1 MSISA
6 IAASAPAAGVYF
18 GAASA
23 IVSVV
28 TSTSPDG
35 ATITITTDY
44 ANGTISTVTQPAP
57 PSTVMSKQV
66 TTMNPDGSLAITTYY
81 ADGRTPT
88 TTQTDAN
95 PPVVPNPLYPTSPVQ
110 SSVLFWA

>member
-6 IAASAPAAGVYF
+6 ITASALAASAYSGVAG
-18 GAASA
+18 A

-35 ATITITTDY
+35 AMITITTTY
-44 ANGTISTVTQPAP
+44 GNGTTSTVTQPAP
-57 PSTVMSKQV
+57 PSTVSSKQV
-66 TTMNPDGSLAITTYY
+66 TTMNSDGSLTMTTYY

-88 TTQTDAN
+88 TTQANAN
-95 PPVVPNPLYPTSPVQ
+95 PPAVPNPLDPTVPVA
-110 SSVLFWA
+110 SGLLLWA